1 MFMNRLFQPSA
12 DVLLFRLS
20 DAAERYT
27 VRNGNF
33 KVLYGTKQ
41 ERRFPDLLDAFIFY
55 LSVNEEALLLDGDKN
70 NAVIERKVHLCLN

>member
-27 VRNGNF
+27 VRTGSF
-33 KVLYGTKQ
+33 KVIYGLKQ
-41 ERRFPDLLDAFIFY
+41 ERSFTDLLDAFIFY
-55 LSVNEEALLLDGDKN
+55 LSLNEEALLLDGDDD
-70 NAVIERKVHLCLN
+70 NAMIERKVHVCLN